1 MDYYLLLGV
10 EKDASNEEIRKAYRK
25 MAIKFHPDRNK
36 DNQEEATEKFKQLV
50 NAYKILSDPLKR
62 TQYDAGILDET
73 LPENTFKSMED
84 LYKVFQDMMSD
95 FSCDINTKYGFNF
108 KIYRDEKKEPKKGDV
123 LKFNLDVS
131 LEDIYN
137 KVTKPLKITR
147 RKNLDGIFQNDIK
160 EFDIPLYKRD
170 IFFKEEGNDIKE
182 ADWEKYENI
191 PGDIVISLFD
201 KKDPNFKRIN
211 NNDLLYNLDIQ
222 PIELYKDRL
231 YEIPLFDG
239 EVLKIP
245 VPCEG
250 LLESRVIKI
259 EKRGLPDINTGEERG
274 NLFIYFNIVF
284 KCLDYKQIRKL
295 EQVYEPY
302 EDDEL
307 KIKKPTDYDTVELLD
322 IIKEI

>member
-1 MDYYLLLGV
+1 MVD
-10 EKDASNEEIRKAYRK
+10 KC
-25 MAIKFHPDRNK
+25 
-36 DNQEEATEKFKQLV
+36 
-50 NAYKILSDPLKR
+50 ILYSAR
-62 TQYDAGILDET
+62 
-73 LPENTFKSMED
+73 
-84 LYKVFQDMMSD
+84 
-95 FSCDINTKYGFNF
+95 
-108 KIYRDEKKEPKKGDV
+108 
-123 LKFNLDVS
+123 VS